1 MKLFLLTS
9 CLFGY
14 FGICGFA
21 QITVTNTTFPDAGDT
36 LLIAI
41 DNLPEAIEITPP
53 GGEQSWNFSNLS
65 APFTQSLIYR
75 PASEGEVSEEVPS
88 ADIFTK
94 FTPES
99 ESYYKVTDNT
109 FELIAFYGQDP
120 AGLGLNTFAKFEPPI
135 VERRAPMN
143 FFDQNISSSA
153 LLITFAT
160 EDIPQEVL
168 DNLPI
173 PVTPD
178 SVRLRVAMDRVD
190 LVDAWGSLILPGGTY
205 DVLREKRT
213 EFRETRIDLKFPVI
227 GWQDWTDIIAP
238 FLAPIGSDTTV
249 TYNFFSNEAKEV
261 IAIVTMDSQEENAT
275 QVIYKSNDII
285 NKVKTVVSRRPGIYA
300 FPNPAINDVRLE
312 FTDLKPAY
320 YSIKIFNILGIEV
333 FEKKYW
339 VDGTRTE
346 KIDLTNLRK
355 GIYLYSLENESG
367 KTLITKRL
375 MILRP

>member
-1 MKLFLLTS
+1 MKPFLLTS
-9 CLFGY
+9 FLFGY
-14 FGICGFA
+14 FGIGGHA
-21 QITVTNTTFPDAGDT
+21 QITVTNYTFPKAGDT
-36 LLIAI
+36 LFIAM
-41 DNLPEAIEITPP
+41 DKLPEDIEITPP
-53 GGEQSWNFSNLS
+53 GGDQSWNFSNLS

-75 PASEGEVSEEVPS
+75 PASEGEVPEEVPS

-109 FELIAFYGQDP
+109 FEFIAFNGQDP
-120 AGLGLNTFAKFEPPI
+120 AGLGLNTLAKFEPPI

-143 FFDQNISSSA
+143 FFDQNIGNSA
-153 LLITFAT
+153 LLASLASS
-160 EDIPQEVL
+160 DIPQEVF

-173 PVTPD
+173 PLTPD
-178 SVRLRVAMDRVD
+178 SIRLRVSMERVD
-190 LVDAWGSLILPGGTY
+190 LVDAWGSLTIPGGTY

-213 EFRETRIDLKFPVI
+213 EFRETRIDLKFAVV

-238 FLAPIGSDTTV
+238 FLAPIGKDTTV

-261 IAIVTMDSQEENAT
+261 IAIVTMDNQEEQAT

-285 NKVKTVVSRRPGIYA
+285 NKVKTVANRRPSIYA
-300 FPNPAINDVRLE
+300 YPNPAINDVRLE
-312 FTDLKPAY
+312 FTDLKPAF
-320 YSIKIFNILGIEV
+320 YSIKIFNILGVVV

-355 GIYLYSLENESG
+355 GIYLYSLENDSG